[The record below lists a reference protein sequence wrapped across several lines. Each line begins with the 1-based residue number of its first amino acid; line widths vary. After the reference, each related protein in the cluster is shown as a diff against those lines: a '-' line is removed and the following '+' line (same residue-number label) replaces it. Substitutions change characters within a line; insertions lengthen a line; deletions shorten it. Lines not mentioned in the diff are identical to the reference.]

1 MRGKTLLDSV
11 LDRLSFA
18 DCARLAKTCK
28 TLRSAFQRQVVESET
43 VCQNRNGRV
52 YDGPE
57 STTLRSSGGLNIKG
71 ARYCYELTRT
81 KLFVTRNA
89 LRVFVWTGVSL
100 AFS

>member
-1 MRGKTLLDSV
+1 MLRCVHGRIYYFVEFLFKSSVQGATIKCRLLYC
-11 LDRLSFA
+11 L
-18 DCARLAKTCK
+18 
-28 TLRSAFQRQVVESET
+28 QRF
-43 VCQNRNGRV
+43 G
-52 YDGPE
+52 
-57 STTLRSSGGLNIKG
+57 TLRSSGGLNIKG